1 MRPGPVRFLQFLKT
15 AALAILL
22 TVSLA
27 GCKSAEERA
36 EEHYQRGLELL
47 EAGDPDRA
55 IVELRNVFELNGSHR
70 AARHTL
76 AELMLEHQDNPQ
88 GAYGQY
94 LRLVEQYPD
103 DLKARIALSEIA
115 VLSGNWDEV
124 ERHGTKAAELEPDNP
139 RVAAIALALDYR
151 TVALAQDASGMRALA
166 ERAKGLLEGQPDSLL
181 LRNMLV
187 DVALREQDFGAAME
201 QLDWLLERDPD
212 NGLYMRQRLAILAQQ
227 GDKSAVEAQLLAMI
241 ESFPEDR
248 THKQTLIQFYLADRE
263 LDKAETFLRKLAAGA
278 PEGQPGPRLDLIRFL
293 SELRSPEAALAETR
307 KAIAEA
313 ADPVPFQVVAA
324 GLDFEAGRREAGI
337 AALEGILKTAA
348 EASDQTRNIKIA
360 LSRMLIS
367 TGNEVGARALVEEV
381 LAEQPAHVQALK
393 MQAGWLI
400 DADDTDK
407 AISGLRIALEE
418 APEDAQAM
426 TLMAQA
432 YTRAGRPELAREF
445 LALAVD
451 ASQNAPVET
460 LRYARLLIGEERYL
474 PAEDLLVKALRKS
487 PGNPDLLV
495 EMGRLYLAMDDPAR
509 AEQVARS
516 LREIGTDATT
526 QAANALDAERINR
539 RNGPE
544 QAMAYLEEL
553 AEGADASLTSKIA
566 LVRVKLDTGE
576 TEAALKLAR
585 ELAASDPDVPLMQVM
600 LAAAE
605 AASGNLDTAEGL
617 YRGLL
622 EKSPA
627 QPGIWMLLSRIA
639 AAQGGLDAADAVIDE
654 ALAAV
659 PEDPQLL
666 WARASA
672 LERKGDI
679 DGAIAIYEALYARDS
694 SAVVVANNLASLIS
708 TYKDDAASLERAWI
722 VARRFSEAEVP
733 ALQDTYGWILHRRGD
748 SAGALPYLEAAA
760 RGLAEE
766 ALVQYHL
773 AQAYLAVGE
782 KEKALAQF
790 RRAADL
796 AGPADTRPQIETAR
810 AKIAELEAEN

>member
-1 MRPGPVRFLQFLKT
+1 MRPVQVRFLHFLKT

-27 GCKSAEERA
+27 ACKSAEERA

-70 AARHTL
+70 EARHTL
-76 AELMLEHQDNPQ
+76 AELMLDHQENPQ

-103 DLKARIALSEIA
+103 DLKARIALAEIA

-124 ERHGTKAAELEPDNP
+124 ERHGAKAAELDPDNP
-139 RVAAIALALDYR
+139 RVAAITLALDYR
-151 TVALAQDASGMRALA
+151 TAALAEDTSEMRALA
-166 ERAKGLLEGQPDSLL
+166 DRAKGLLEGQPESLL

-187 DVALREQDFGAAME
+187 DVALREQDFGTAME

-241 ESFPEDR
+241 ESFPEER
-248 THKQTLIQFYLADRE
+248 THKQTLIQFYLADQE
-263 LDKAETFLRKLAAGA
+263 LDKAETFLRKLAAEA
-278 PEGQPGPRLDLIRFL
+278 PEGEVGPRMDLIRFL
-293 SELRSPEAALAETR
+293 SELRSPEAALAEAR
-307 KAIAEA
+307 KIMADA
-313 ADPVPFQVVAA
+313 ADPVPYQVVVA
-324 GLDFEAGRREAGI
+324 GLDFEAGRREDAI
-337 AALEGILKTAA
+337 AALEGILKTA
-348 EASDQTRNIKIA
+348 EASEQTRNIKIA

-367 TGNEVGARALVEEV
+367 TGNEVGARARVEEV

-432 YTRAGRPELAREF
+432 YTRSGRPELAREF

-451 ASQNAPVET
+451 ASENAPTET

-474 PAEDLLVKALRKS
+474 PAEDLLIKALRKS
-487 PGNPDLLV
+487 PGNPELLV

-576 TEAALKLAR
+576 AEAALTLAR
-585 ELAASDPDVPLMQVM
+585 ELAASEPDVPLMQVM

-605 AASGNLDTAEGL
+605 AANGNLDTAEGL

-622 EKSPA
+622 DKAPA

-639 AAQGGLDAADAVIDE
+639 AAKGGLDAADAVIDE
-654 ALAAV
+654 ALAVV

-666 WARASA
+666 WARASSF
-672 LERKGDI
+672 ERKGDI

-708 TYKDDAASLERAWI
+708 TYKDDEASLERAWI

-760 RGLAEE
+760 KGLAEE

-782 KEKALAQF
+782 KDKALAQF
-790 RRAADL
+790 RRAAEL

-810 AKIAELEAEN
+810 AKIAELEAAE